1 MAEPRRCLTVAW
13 LTWLLGAASLA
24 ACAAQDW
31 GSPPAGPPASPAP
44 PMPAANASAPNW
56 APPPGDAAKDRPR
69 LFLSADVLTALR
81 ERARGNA
88 PSWVALR
95 ARCDDYADAQVA
107 YPDGADYP
115 SKGNIGEGY
124 QGQGYFGPLL
134 ELSLC
139 HQITRTLDANR
150 ATVYARKALEILDK
164 MSEKDGPH
172 AVPMERDSVYG
183 IRFYG
188 AGMAIAHDWLHAVM
202 SPEQRR
208 RVDDA
213 VQRWIDVYEKRGF
226 GRDHPQGN
234 YFAGYY
240 VTKALSALG
249 SESGEDNAR
258 WRDFFERV
266 HQKTVAPFYA
276 AHLAGGG
283 WPEGW
288 GYGTLASLNMSLPA
302 WAARTAKDVDLV
314 GAGFSYPVDQAKYLL
329 HFSWPNRRTLD
340 DRGTI
345 HASDTPSAFDPA
357 LAYGAWGF
365 ASMWKDPIA
374 PAFHRFAREV
384 KEAAGGSP
392 TFLEPLVGM
401 LLWDEQ
407 GADASFDDQ
416 PRAYLA
422 KGMQTVAM
430 RSSWRKDAVW
440 ASFSAGPYVN
450 NPDSGEMLFDQGSLS
465 VVRGDRPLLAY
476 APTRL
481 VKGAKD
487 GARVENQVYAALFG
501 DKAERA
507 LFNVFYAKTPD
518 GPKPGQIANVS
529 AKTSV
534 GVFEDREP
542 FVVVR
547 GDRLEETYR
556 PGTVAAWTRQ
566 IAFFRPSLFVIDDRT
581 EAANAR
587 ADQWLAFHL
596 SQRPHVT
603 HHARVDAGDADDYGG
618 ALIPLLP
625 RGAKTTTT
633 DVFGVHK
640 VWRAEIRGPKART
653 QRWCTVFDA
662 SASPQ
667 DVAAASLLHF
677 TEGKARGT
685 LLRRK
690 DTAYVYVAAPD
701 DANRIEGAFTYAV
714 PTAALHVI
722 ADVPPNASYA
732 LVAQGRTVRAVPG
745 GENGTK
751 LQASAQGIL
760 AFRVSEDGKIEPV
773 P

>member
-1 MAEPRRCLTVAW
+1 MSCMAEPRKCLA
-13 LTWLLGAASLA
+13 LTWLVGAASLA

-31 GSPPAGPPASPAP
+31 GGPAAGQHASPAP
-44 PMPAANASAPNW
+44 TVAPPSQGSAPTW
-56 APPPGDAAKDRPR
+56 TPPPDEGAAKDRPR
-69 LFLSADVLTALR
+69 LFLTADVLTALR

-88 PSWVALR
+88 PSWVALH
-95 ARCDDYADAQVA
+95 ARCDEYVGGRVE

-115 SKGNIGEGY
+115 GNGGIGEGY

-139 HQITRTLDANR
+139 HHITRSTP
-150 ATVYARKALEILDK
+150 YARKALEILDK

-188 AGMAIAHDWLHAVM
+188 AGMAIAYDWLYTVM

-208 RVDDA
+208 RVEDA

-240 VTKALSALG
+240 VTKALAALG
-249 SESGEDNAR
+249 TDGNER

-266 HQKTVAPFYA
+266 HQKQVSPFYA

-288 GYGTLASLNMSLPA
+288 GYGTLASVNMSLPS

-314 GAGFSYPVDQAKYLL
+314 RAGFTYPIDQAKYLL

-345 HASDTPSAFDPA
+345 HATDTPSAFDPA
-357 LAYGAWGF
+357 LAYAAWGF

-384 KEAAGGSP
+384 KEAAGGPP
-392 TFLEPLVGM
+392 TFLEPLLGM

-440 ASFSAGPYVN
+440 ASFTAGPYVN

-481 VKGAKD
+481 VKGTKD

-501 DKAERA
+501 DKAERT
-507 LFNVFYAKTPD
+507 LFNVFYAKP
-518 GPKPGQIANVS
+518 PNESRPGQIANES

-534 GVFEDREP
+534 GVFEDRDP

-547 GDRLEETYR
+547 GDHLEETYR

-581 EAANAR
+581 EAANPH

-596 SQRPHVT
+596 SQRPHV
-603 HHARVDAGDADDYGG
+603 RRGRIDVGEADGYDG
-618 ALIPLLP
+618 ALTPLLP

-633 DVFGVHK
+633 DIFGVHK
-640 VWRAEIRGPKART
+640 VWRAEIRGPGKART
-653 QRWCTVFDA
+653 PRWCTVFDA

-667 DVAAASLLHF
+667 DVATASLLAF
-677 TEGKARGT
+677 TEGKARGVA

-690 DTAYVYVAAPD
+690 DAAYVYVAAPD
-701 DANRIEGAFTYAV
+701 DANHVEGPLAYVV

-732 LVAQGRTVRAVPG
+732 VIAQGRTVRVLPN

-751 LQASAQGIL
+751 LQSSAHGIL
-760 AFRVSEDGKIEPV
+760 AFRVSDDGKIEPV